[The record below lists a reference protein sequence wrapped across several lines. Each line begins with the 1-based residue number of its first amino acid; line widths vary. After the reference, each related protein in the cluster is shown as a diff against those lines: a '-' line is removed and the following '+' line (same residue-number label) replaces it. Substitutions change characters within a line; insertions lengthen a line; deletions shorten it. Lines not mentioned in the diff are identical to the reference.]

1 MPAIKLA
8 VPSRVR
14 ESLEVDSD
22 RFEVTWFDAAEDA
35 IGAAHDAEVLWTPA
49 LHRAERGWE
58 RLFQSAERLRWAHSG
73 AAGVEHIPLA
83 MFKEREVLL
92 TNGAGVHAQPMAEHV
107 VMFMLAAS
115 RGLPA
120 LFREQLAGRYSRSFG
135 GARELAGAAVLILGF
150 GGIGRA
156 VAAKAGALGARV
168 TGVRNR
174 PEGEAGVVGPHAWRP
189 LLAESDF
196 VVLTVPLTPA
206 TRRIIGADELAAM
219 REDAWLINVG
229 RGGLVDEPALIEALR
244 SRGIGGAGLDVFSQ
258 EPLPVDSPLWALE
271 NVIIT
276 PHVSADSDRGMERS
290 AGLFKD
296 NLDRFAEG
304 RPLLNLVD
312 LEAGY

>member
-1 MPAIKLA
+1 MPIKLA
-8 VPSRVR
+8 VPTRVR
-14 ESLEVDSD
+14 ESLDIDRD
-22 RFEVTWFDAAEDA
+22 RFHVNWFEATEDA
-35 IGAAHDAEVLWTPA
+35 ISAAQDADVLWTPP
-49 LHRAERGWE
+49 LHRTERGWE
-58 RLFQSAERLRWAHSG
+58 RLFEKAERLRWAHSG

-83 MFKEREVLL
+83 MFKARDVLL

-115 RGLPA
+115 RGLPD
-120 LFREQLAGRYSRSFG
+120 LFRAQLERRYSRSFG
-135 GARELAGAAVLILGF
+135 GARELAGASVLVLGY

-174 PEGEAGVVGPHAWRP
+174 PDGEPGVVGPDAWRP

-206 TRRIIGADELAAM
+206 TRGIIGAEELAAM
-219 REDAWLINVG
+219 GEDAWLINVG
-229 RGGLVDEPALIEALR
+229 RGGLVNEPALIEALR
-244 SRGIGGAGLDVFSQ
+244 LKRIGGAGLDVFSE
-258 EPLPVDSPLWALE
+258 EPLPEDSPLWKLD

-290 AGLFKD
+290 TGLFKD
-296 NLDRFAEG
+296 NLDRFAQG